1 MKPDLNSI
9 FTKLVDEYH
18 RKNHRKYD
26 DCCINGGDIQLFKLL
41 GKKEEKKK
49 KNYKNLRFGNFK
61 REWKICAKWEGDG
74 NIYGRVDEQK
84 AERESRK

>member
-1 MKPDLNSI
+1 MKFCVALIFFVELHLDDVLEVLMRVGFEFL
-9 FTKLVDEYH
+9 FTKLVDKYH
-18 RKNHRKYD
+18 RKIHRKYD

-61 REWKICAKWEGDG
+61 RE
-74 NIYGRVDEQK
+74 
-84 AERESRK
+84 